1 MCYAGSWRL
10 NAVNVHSSEQ
20 TLYGNILSNPFL
32 DLDRDG
38 FYGDNDLQV
47 NIPSQ
52 IGGLPSALRLSGS
65 QDIPN
70 ESEVYRNTVH
80 SNALKG
86 SDQKVFSEGSSPPIQ
101 PDVTKLLISP
111 DTEFADVIGIGSVCH
126 IPARLE
132 ITIIDKMQ
140 ISTQSQNKR

>member
-1 MCYAGSWRL
+1 
-10 NAVNVHSSEQ
+10 
-20 TLYGNILSNPFL
+20 
-32 DLDRDG
+32 
-38 FYGDNDLQV
+38 LQV

-80 SNALKG
+80 SNAQKG

-101 PDVTKLLISP
+101 LDVTKLLFSP
-111 DTEFADVIGIGSVCH
+111 DTESADVIVIGSVCH
-126 IPARLE
+126 IPARPWNNHNL
-132 ITIIDKMQ
+132 
-140 ISTQSQNKR
+140 

>member
-1 MCYAGSWRL
+1 M
-10 NAVNVHSSEQ
+10 
-20 TLYGNILSNPFL
+20 
-32 DLDRDG
+32 
-38 FYGDNDLQV
+38 QV

-86 SDQKVFSEGSSPPIQ
+86 LDQNVFSEGSSPPIQ
-101 PDVTKLLISP
+101 LDVTKLFSP

-126 IPARLE
+126 IPARP
-132 ITIIDKMQ
+132 
-140 ISTQSQNKR
+140 

>member
-1 MCYAGSWRL
+1 MCQTSILSCAIARSWRL

-20 TLYGNILSNPFL
+20 PLYGNILSNPFL

-38 FYGDNDLQV
+38 FYGDNYLQV
-47 NIPSQ
+47 TIRSQ

-80 SNALKG
+80 SALKG
-86 SDQKVFSEGSSPPIQ
+86 SDQNVFSEGSSPPIQ
-101 PDVTKLLISP
+101 LDVTKLLYSL
-111 DTEFADVIGIGSVCH
+111 DTEFADVIGVGSVCH
-126 IPARLE
+126 IPARP
-132 ITIIDKMQ
+132 
-140 ISTQSQNKR
+140 

>member
-1 MCYAGSWRL
+1 MVLQVVGGLMPSMFILPNRL
-10 NAVNVHSSEQ
+10 FMEIS
-20 TLYGNILSNPFL
+20 SNPFL

-52 IGGLPSALRLSGS
+52 IGGLPSALRLSDS

-86 SDQKVFSEGSSPPIQ
+86 LDQNGFSQGSSPPIQ
-101 PDVTKLLISP
+101 LDVTKLLFSP
-111 DTEFADVIGIGSVCH
+111 DIEFADVISIGSVCH
-126 IPARLE
+126 IPARP
-132 ITIIDKMQ
+132 
-140 ISTQSQNKR
+140 

>member
-1 MCYAGSWRL
+1 LCQTNILSCANEGSWRL

-52 IGGLPSALRLSGS
+52 TGGLPSALRLPGS
-65 QDIPN
+65 QDVPN
-70 ESEVYRNTVH
+70 ESEVYRNTVT
-80 SNALKG
+80 LM
-86 SDQKVFSEGSSPPIQ
+86 
-101 PDVTKLLISP
+101 L
-111 DTEFADVIGIGSVCH
+111 
-126 IPARLE
+126 
-132 ITIIDKMQ
+132 
-140 ISTQSQNKR
+140 